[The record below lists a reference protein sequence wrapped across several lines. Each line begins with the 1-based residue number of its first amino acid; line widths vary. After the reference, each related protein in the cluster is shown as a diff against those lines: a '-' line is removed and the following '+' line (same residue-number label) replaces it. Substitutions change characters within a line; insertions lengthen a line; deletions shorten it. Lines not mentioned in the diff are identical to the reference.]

1 MEQNYFADELFE
13 ITSRYIPTSYG
24 QIYSMTAGTP
34 GQPLI
39 LIVHGSGPRNSSA
52 QYAPLLQEYLV
63 RISYIEKFYIV
74 AIDCPGYGKSVGSKE
89 AVKTFPLQMFE

>member
-1 MEQNYFADELFE
+1 
-13 ITSRYIPTSYG
+13 
-24 QIYSMTAGTP
+24 MTAGTP